1 MVAMRYTAYRTGLPS
16 NPLVRI
22 AFFIVAVIMLI
33 GAVFLGAVVLSLIVG
48 LGALAWLVIS
58 VRLWWMR
65 RQFRS
70 RRSDSNVEQSK
81 PGEII
86 GVEYTVI
93 EERSENP
100 NSNEDTR

>member
-1 MVAMRYTAYRTGLPS
+1 MYAMRYTAFRTGLPP

-22 AFFIVAVIMLI
+22 AFFVVAVIMVI

-48 LGALAWLVIS
+48 IGAIAWLVIS
-58 VRLWWMR
+58 IRVWWLR

-70 RRSDSNVEQSK
+70 KPPDSNDDRSE

-93 EERSENP
+93 EERSANSDP
-100 NSNEDTR
+100 NKDTR

>member
-1 MVAMRYTAYRTGLPS
+1 MVAMRYTAYRTGPPS

-22 AFFIVAVIMLI
+22 AFFIVAVIMVI

-48 LGALAWLVIS
+48 IGALAWLVIS
-58 VRLWWMR
+58 IRVWWMR

-70 RRSDSNVEQSK
+70 KQTHSNEEPSE

-93 EERSENP
+93 EERSA
-100 NSNEDTR
+100 NSDTDKDSR